1 MKKYRIGF
9 DIGTESLHS
18 LILDAEG
25 EIAALPDS
33 VFHFGNPVE
42 ALQDLY
48 SDIIEDFGYDGI
60 ETVAFTGSGGNFIAE
75 ALGAPFTH
83 DTITIPEGMHRM
95 VPEAD
100 YVFHIGAKD
109 AYYFEMERVN
119 SGNGRKIFTP
129 DHGTGTKCG
138 GGSGILITK
147 QCRRFFENL
156 FPVTLGESRRD
167 NRLLMQE
174 RLEKVYRRAEEE
186 ISKTDKELSVG
197 GRCGVVI
204 QSDMIHLQNRGE
216 NIRNILNGMYRRVI
230 KNYRTDVL
238 KTRTFKKDLKGVVS
252 GGIFKNRVLVEM
264 LKNELGIEIIVPD
277 RLEAAGA
284 LGAIIKAGKSRF
296 RFRPGEL
303 NEAAGRER
311 GRIEFAPSLKSS
323 LKEVEIF
330 PGEEVTAVREDLR
343 IYTHENGR
351 SRDVVIGLDG
361 GSTTTK
367 AIIAETGTLKI
378 IGEICLYTNGKPLET
393 AQEIFRQIDLYL
405 GERIKVRGVAYTGSS
420 GSFYH
425 RLFTDAGRDR
435 ESIDVDRVK
444 DEITCHALGVRH
456 YNNDVDTVFELG
468 GQDAKFTL
476 FNPDGSVKKSKMNL
490 SCMAGTGQTMQNMVE
505 MLGLDINSTF
515 HQYALNAERT
525 PVVDDTCGVF
535 TEAGIAKLIAL
546 GFPRE
551 EVAAAIVYGFMGGYV
566 NKFIGNEQFGSFASA
581 QGGPFNGES
590 CLAALAMLTGMKI
603 HAFPHRQL
611 FGALGA
617 AIAVN
622 SEIERCAR
630 EGVDFTSRFRGLGI
644 HRMKFKPGIEQCNSL
659 VKDSC
664 GMKDCVLQVFDIDGD
679 PVFSGGACPKGNT
692 GSAGK
697 KAPDYIGIYRGILE
711 KHLSRYSSRLDNP
724 CEEER
729 VLIPRSLTFL
739 NEKGVFY
746 TALYKSLGF
755 DVALSPESDDGIVE
769 DGIKYS
775 HSETC
780 FPVKLAHGHAAR
792 LKEKMRPGLD
802 RILLVNALGVG
813 STRFCPYVA
822 GDGFLTKEALN
833 IENSHALLPVIH
845 FENPDQRVDK
855 TVYNDLKRV
864 FGSRFSMNRVRAAF
878 EKAREAEEDFLREI
892 QSTGEKIVS
901 SLKRRNEKIYLAI
914 GRGYT
919 LFDDM
924 ASSRVHE
931 LFASNGMHFLPSFF
945 LKNPDTD
952 IEEISE
958 NMYWYQGRRII
969 NYSLLT
975 AMDPLMFP
983 VRETNFNCG
992 TDSMII
998 YHEEFIFNR
1007 AEKPHLVLQTDGHS
1021 SNAQFGTR
1029 ALANNE
1035 VVNDYKQKIL
1045 ERKDF
1050 QRGINNPK
1058 IERRIVGIPYMGEN
1072 SYMIAASLRSIGVE
1086 SEVMKTRTEEANR
1099 LARKFVTSNAC
1110 SPFSFQVGDCLAW
1123 LYELQERGIDPNVRA
1138 SIFQP
1143 MAKGPCR
1150 FGQYYVLLRNF
1161 VDENGFTGVGILSP
1175 DSDKDYSNIP
1185 INGDDM
1191 SRLIR
1196 IYFKGTFCN
1205 DLLEDTLL
1213 RVRPYEK
1220 VPGSAEKLYT
1230 ELALRLVSLVETGAE
1245 TEKLVNFMGEAAPR
1259 YHELMDSS
1267 VKRKP
1272 LVVMNGEIFVRSHP
1286 EANQHSIKLLEKYGL
1301 EVKLASL
1308 NQWFEYTNK
1317 KSIRQYRKSREWKNL
1332 LKAWIKRQYMK
1343 KTGAKIAAPF
1353 RKLLEGREG
1362 HDTDHMINCAQEALI
1377 YDKLIT
1383 GESPLTIGEAHMF
1396 ARGELRGVSGIYHV
1410 GPFGCMHETAATSQ
1424 IQSLTQ
1430 KQRAEATT
1438 SSSRII
1444 PFMDAVFGDSE
1455 LSNLEAEIAAFAE
1468 KCYIKQEISEKEN
1481 RY

>member
-1 MKKYRIGF
+1 MKKYRVGF
-9 DIGTESLHS
+9 DIGTDSIHS
-18 LILDAEG
+18 LVLDTEG
-25 EIAALPDS
+25 EPVSSPETL
-33 VFHFGNPVE
+33 FHFGNPVE

-48 SDIIEDFGYDGI
+48 SDIIDEFGYDNI
-60 ETVAFTGSGGNFIAE
+60 ETVAFTGSGGSFIAE

-83 DTITIPEGMHRM
+83 DTITIPEGMHCIE
-95 VPEAD
+95 PEAD

-119 SGNGRKIFTP
+119 SGNGRKVFTP
-129 DHGTGTKCG
+129 DHSTGTKCG

-156 FPVTLGESRRD
+156 FPVKLDGSRKK
-167 NRLLMQE
+167 NRLIMQE
-174 RLEKVYRRAEEE
+174 RLEKVYGRAEEE
-186 ISKTDKELSVG
+186 MSEAGKELSVG

-216 NIRNILNGMYRRVI
+216 SIKNILNGMYRRVI

-238 KTRTFKKDLKGVVS
+238 KTRTFKSGLKGAVS
-252 GGIFKNRVLVEM
+252 GGIFRNRLLVEM
-264 LKNELGIEIIVPD
+264 LRDELGIEIIVPEH
-277 RLEAAGA
+277 LEAAGA
-284 LGAIIKAGKSRF
+284 LGALLKAGKKKF
-296 RFRPGEL
+296 RFRPEDL

-311 GRIEFAPSLKSS
+311 GRVEFAPSLRSS
-323 LKEVEIF
+323 LKSVKIYPEDTVE
-330 PGEEVTAVREDLR
+330 ALREDLR
-343 IYTHENGR
+343 LYITENGR
-351 SRDVVIGLDG
+351 IRDVVIGLDG

-378 IGEICLYTNGKPLET
+378 IGEICLSTNGKPLQT
-393 AQEIFRQIDLYL
+393 AQEIFRQVNLYL
-405 GERIKVRGVAYTGSS
+405 GERINIKGIAYTGSS

-425 RLFTDAGRDR
+425 RLFTDTGRER
-435 ESIDVDRVK
+435 EIKDVDMVK
-444 DEITCHALGVRH
+444 DEITCHALGVRN
-456 YNNDVDTVFELG
+456 YNSDVDTVFELG

-476 FNPDGSVKKSKMNL
+476 FNGDGSVKKSKMNL

-505 MLGLDINSTF
+505 MLGLDINSSF
-515 HQYALNAERT
+515 HQFALSAERT

-566 NKFIGNEQFGSFASA
+566 NKFIGNEQFGDFASA

-622 SEIERCAR
+622 NEIEQCIR
-630 EGVDFTSRFRGLGI
+630 EGIGYTSRFRGLEI
-644 HRMKFKPGIEQCNSL
+644 YKTEFKPGIKQCNSL
-659 VKDSC
+659 IKDSC
-664 GMKDCVLQVFDIDGD
+664 GVKDCVLQVFHVDGD
-679 PVFSGGACPKGNT
+679 PVYSGGACPKGNS
-692 GSAGK
+692 GSSRD
-697 KAPDYIGIYRGILE
+697 KAPNYVDLYRRILE
-711 KHLSRYSSRLDNP
+711 KHLARFSSDLDNP
-724 CEEER
+724 KERER

-739 NEKGVFY
+739 NEKGVYY
-746 TALYKSLGF
+746 TAFYHSLGF
-755 DVALSPESDDGIVE
+755 DVAVSPPSDDEIVE
-769 DGIKYS
+769 EGIKAS

-792 LKEKMRPGLD
+792 LKKKMRPGRD
-802 RILLVNALGVG
+802 KILLLNALGVG

-822 GDGFLTKEALN
+822 GDGFLTKEALK
-833 IENSHALLPVIH
+833 IDNSQALLPVLH
-845 FENPDQRVDK
+845 FENPDHRVDR
-855 TVYNDLKRV
+855 TLFNDLKRV
-864 FGSRFSMNRVRAAF
+864 FGSRFGMKQVKSAL
-878 EKAREAEEDFLREI
+878 EKAEEAEKEFLDEI
-892 QSTGEKIVS
+892 QNTGEKIVA
-901 SLKRRNEKIYLAI
+901 SLKKKNENIYIAI

-919 LFDDM
+919 IFDDM
-924 ASSRVHE
+924 ASSKIHE

-945 LKNPDTD
+945 LKNPDYD

-958 NMYWYQGRRII
+958 NMYWYQGKRII
-969 NYSLLT
+969 NYSLMT
-975 AMDPLMFP
+975 AMDPDMFP

-992 TDSMII
+992 TDSMIT
-998 YHEEFIFNR
+998 YHEEYILNK
-1007 AEKPHLVLQTDGHS
+1007 AEKPHLILQTDGHS

-1035 VVNDYKQKIL
+1035 VVKDYSHKTL
-1045 ERKDF
+1045 EKKDF
-1050 QRGINNPK
+1050 LRGVNHPRIDK
-1058 IERRIVGIPYMGEN
+1058 RIVGIPYMGEN
-1072 SYMIAASLRSIGVE
+1072 AYMVAASLRAINIE
-1086 SEVMKTRTEEANR
+1086 SEVMKTRTENSAR

-1123 LYELQERGIDPNVRA
+1123 LYELQERGIDPNTRA
-1138 SIFQP
+1138 SVFQP

-1161 VDENGFTGVGILSP
+1161 IDENGFPGVGILSP

-1185 INGDDM
+1185 VNSEDM

-1205 DLLEDTLL
+1205 DLLEDSLL

-1220 VPGSAEKLYT
+1220 DPGSAENLYR
-1230 ELALRLVSLVETGAE
+1230 ELAPGLVALIEAGAE
-1245 TEKLVNFMGEAAPR
+1245 TEKLVNFMREAAPR
-1259 YHELMDSS
+1259 YWELMDRSH
-1267 VKRKP
+1267 KRKP

-1317 KSIRQYRKSREWKNL
+1317 KSIRQYRKSHEWKNM
-1332 LKAWIKRQYMK
+1332 LKATIKRQYMRM
-1343 KTGAKIAAPF
+1343 TGEKLSAPF
-1353 RKLLEGREG
+1353 RELLEGREG
-1362 HDTDHMINCAQEALI
+1362 HDTDHMISCAQEALI

-1383 GESPLTIGEAHMF
+1383 GESPLTIGEAHLF
-1396 ARGELRGVSGIYHV
+1396 TRGELHGISGIYHV

-1430 KQRAEATT
+1430 KQRTEAV
-1438 SSSRII
+1438 SINDRII

-1468 KCYIKQEISEKEN
+1468 KCYIKQEISLREN
-1481 RY
+1481 RN